1 MIKQWVAF
9 TFILF
14 FVTVQLQAQQS
25 KLRNSTVLVYI
36 KNGKG
41 YVHDN
46 IPSAV
51 QAIREIAEQEKFN
64 VVISD
69 DPTLFSEENLKK
81 FKLLVF
87 PSTNN
92 DVFDTDDQR
101 LAFRRYM
108 EGGGGFVGL
117 HSVTGTERNWTW
129 FKMMIGCTFAWHARF
144 QPFTVRKIDV
154 DHPSMQ
160 GVPNEWKRTDELYF
174 GKELYPVTNVIMAH
188 QISTLDQSD
197 KEKITQHAG
206 GYAEY
211 YPAVWYNH
219 FQGGHVWVSTLG
231 HSKEN
236 YSDPVYRN
244 HLVQGLRFIASKVK
258 GTDILKAFAK
268 SHNDNIR

>member
-1 MIKQWVAF
+1 M
-9 TFILF
+9 LF
-14 FVTVQLQAQQS
+14 FGAEQLQAQQS
-25 KLRNSTVLVYI
+25 KLRNSTVLVYT

-64 VVISD
+64 VVVSD

-144 QPFTVRKIDV
+144 QSFTVRKIDV
-154 DHPSMQ
+154 DHPTMQ

-244 HLVQGLRFIASKVK
+244 HLLQGLRFIASKVK
-258 GTDILKAFAK
+258 GTDSGKAFAQT
-268 SHNDNIR
+268 HNDIIR